1 MKYYSADQLRAE
13 AKIQCKKQISAEL
26 LKIEHTEFN
35 GVTSEILD
43 LIFNRIS
50 RLMES
55 GQFQVGK
62 NYLEVFIGG
71 VTSVSRDIVTTTL
84 ESIGYKVEWIYTESS
99 GYYSHIYWASDDSY
113 I

>member
-26 LKIEHTEFN
+26 LKIEHTKFT
-35 GVTSEILD
+35 GITSEILD
-43 LIFNRIS
+43 LIFSRIS

-71 VTSVSRDIVTTTL
+71 ATMATRDTVSATL
-84 ESIGYKVEWIYTESS
+84 ESIGYKVEWVYTESS

>member
-26 LKIEHTEFN
+26 LKIEHTEFTEA
-35 GVTSEILD
+35 TSEILD
-43 LIFNRIS
+43 LVFSSIS

-55 GQFQVGK
+55 GHFQVGK
-62 NYLEVFIGG
+62 SYLEVFIGG
-71 VTSVSRDIVTTTL
+71 VTLASRDTVTTTL
-84 ESIGYKVEWIYTESS
+84 ESIGYKVEWVYTESS